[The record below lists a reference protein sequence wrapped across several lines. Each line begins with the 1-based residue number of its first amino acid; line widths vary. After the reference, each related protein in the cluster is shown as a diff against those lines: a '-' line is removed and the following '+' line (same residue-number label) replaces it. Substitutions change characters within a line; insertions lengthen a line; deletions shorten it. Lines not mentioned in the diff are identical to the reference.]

1 MRTRSFTR
9 AIRYFFVLANLLVA
23 AVFLASAYSDRIPPD
38 RILFFSY
45 LGLIF
50 PFLCLFNLGFMIYWI
65 CVRQWKYLLIGG
77 LSFVICW
84 HPVRSYFPFH
94 FRTAFPEENHI
105 KVLTYNVMGFAYTPG
120 KEDRSNHIL
129 QYIAGSGADIVCLQE
144 YFVSRSGAHLTP
156 QKIEQALKE
165 YPYVSVIQQKS
176 FGWGLA
182 VYSKYP
188 ITASRR
194 IEYAS
199 EDNGSSIHQIRINGK
214 TLTLI
219 NNHLESFKLTSQDK
233 VRYLDFIKGAGP
245 ETFGRLRTTI
255 QQKLGPAFLIR
266 ARQARAV
273 AKEIKQSTSD
283 YLLVCG
289 DFNDTP
295 VSYAHRVVQ
304 GDLLDAF
311 AESGRGL
318 GITYNL
324 NYFWFRI
331 DHILYSSNMEAYR
344 CTVDHVDYSD
354 HYPVWCYLRLKE

>member
-1 MRTRSFTR
+1 MQTRSVQKIFR
-9 AIRYFFVLANLLVA
+9 LVLVLANLLVA
-23 AVFLASAYSDRIPPD
+23 LAFLASACSDRIPPD
-38 RILFFSY
+38 KILFFSY
-45 LGLIF
+45 IGIIF

-65 CVRQWKYLLIGG
+65 CSRQWRYLLIGG
-77 LSFVICW
+77 LAFALCW
-84 HPVRSYFPFH
+84 RPVRSYFPFH
-94 FRTAFPEENHI
+94 LHRNVPQEKVI
-105 KVLTYNVMGFAYTPG
+105 KVLTYNVMGFAYTSDKDGPN
-120 KEDRSNHIL
+120 RIL
-129 QYIAGSGADIVCLQE
+129 QYIADSGADIVCLQE
-144 YFVSRSGAHLTP
+144 YFVSRSGNHLTA
-156 QKIEQALKE
+156 QEAATALKA
-165 YPYVSVIQQKS
+165 YPYVSVIKLKN

-188 ITASRR
+188 ITGSRR
-194 IEYAS
+194 IEYDS
-199 EDNGSSIHQIRINGK
+199 ESNGSSIHQIKINGK

-219 NNHLESFKLTSQDK
+219 NNHLESFKLTSKDK
-233 VRYLDFIKGAGP
+233 VRYLDFLKGAGP
-245 ETFGRLRTTI
+245 ETFGGLRATI

-266 ARQARAV
+266 ARQARTV
-273 AKEIKQSTSD
+273 AQEIKQSRGD

-331 DHILYSSNMEAYR
+331 DHILYSSNMEAYQ

-354 HYPVWCYLRLKE
+354 HYPVWCYLKLKD